1 MPRRSAAVVTIVAL
15 ALTGTPASARAQQ
28 PGPVAPVA
36 AQPVAP
42 VAESVRV
49 VEPAPLPAQE
59 PPPPAVYDTVIL
71 RDGSVLR
78 GTILELHQDREVII
92 QLTGGARTIAWADIA
107 STTFAGAATIGPE
120 GQVAPPSGHVPA
132 DSNVAAAE
140 DEVAPGPSRPRIY
153 IELTRPGDV
162 HLLEAVAPIGAANP
176 QAARAGLA
184 GARSVCRAPCGKVI
198 DGRAGYPFYFG
209 GDRMMPSQTF
219 FLKDLEGEYVARVQ
233 PGRRGMLI
241 AGMLLAG
248 YGAGATLGGTMLTAL
263 GRNDDDKRTVGA
275 VVLGIGVAMLVS
287 GIVMA
292 VRGSTRYRLERRR

>member
-15 ALTGTPASARAQQ
+15 ALTGTPAPARAQQ
-28 PGPVAPVA
+28 PGPVGPVA
-36 AQPVAP
+36 PVAP

-49 VEPAPLPAQE
+49 VEPAPAPVAAQE
-59 PPPPAVYDTVIL
+59 LPPPAVYDTVIL

-92 QLTGGARTIAWADIA
+92 QLTGGARTILWADIA
-107 STTFAGAATIGPE
+107 STTFAGAATTSPE
-120 GQVAPPSGHVPA
+120 GHVPA
-132 DSNVAAAE
+132 DSSAAVAE

-162 HLLEAVAPIGAANP
+162 HLLEAVAPIGSANP

-209 GDRMMPSQTF
+209 GDRMLPSQTF
-219 FLKDLEGEYVARVQ
+219 FLKDLEGEYVARVR
-233 PGRRGMLI
+233 PGRRGLLI
-241 AGMLLAG
+241 GGMLLAG
-248 YGAGATLGGTMLTAL
+248 YGAGATLGGTMLTAI
-263 GRNDDDKRTVGA
+263 GRDEKRTVGS
-275 VVLGIGVAMLVS
+275 VVLGVGLAMLIG

>member
-15 ALTGTPASARAQQ
+15 ALTGTPAPARAQQ
-28 PGPVAPVA
+28 PVAPVS
-36 AQPVAP
+36 AQPSSPVTP

-49 VEPAPLPAQE
+49 VEPAPAPVPAQE
-59 PPPPAVYDTVIL
+59 LPPPVVYDTVIL

-92 QLTGGARTIAWADIA
+92 QLTGGARTIPWADIA
-107 STTFAGAATIGPE
+107 STTFAGAATTSPE
-120 GQVAPPSGHVPA
+120 GHVPA
-132 DSNVAAAE
+132 DINAVAAE
-140 DEVAPGPSRPRIY
+140 DEVAPGPSRPRIF

-209 GDRMMPSQTF
+209 GDRMLPSQTF
-219 FLKDLEGEYVARVQ
+219 FLKDLEGEYVARVR
-233 PGRRGMLI
+233 PGRRGLLI
-241 AGMLLAG
+241 GGMLLAG
-248 YGAGATLGGTMLTAL
+248 YGAGATLGGTMLTAIS
-263 GRNDDDKRTVGA
+263 RDEKRTVGS
-275 VVLGIGVAMLVS
+275 VVLGVGLAMLIG

>member
-1 MPRRSAAVVTIVAL
+1 MPRRSAAAVTIVAL
-15 ALTGTPASARAQQ
+15 ALTGTPAPARAQQ

-36 AQPVAP
+36 
-42 VAESVRV
+42 ESVRV
-49 VEPAPLPAQE
+49 VEAAQAPPQE

-92 QLTGGARTIAWADIA
+92 QLTGGARTIPWADIA

-120 GQVAPPSGHVPA
+120 GHVPA
-132 DSNVAAAE
+132 DSIAAAAE

-198 DGRAGYPFYFG
+198 DGRAGFPFYFG

-219 FLKDLEGEYVARVQ
+219 FLKDLEGEYVARVR
-233 PGRRGMLI
+233 PGRRGLLI
-241 AGMLLAG
+241 GGMLLAG
-248 YGAGATLGGTMLTAL
+248 YGAGATLGGTMLTAI
-263 GRNDDDKRTVGA
+263 GRDEKRTVGS
-275 VVLGIGVAMLVS
+275 VVLGVGLAMLIG

-292 VRGSTRYRLERRR
+292 IRGSTRYRLERRR